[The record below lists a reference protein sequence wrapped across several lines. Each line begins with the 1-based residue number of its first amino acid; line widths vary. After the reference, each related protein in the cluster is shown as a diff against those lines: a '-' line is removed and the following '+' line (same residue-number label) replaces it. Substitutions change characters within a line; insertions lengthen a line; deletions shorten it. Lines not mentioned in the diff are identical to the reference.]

1 MLVSLFLLNTES
13 YCSLNTVIS
22 SITEAVATSVTNI
35 AKSTKAGCCNG
46 MIRLHSNKTISTVA
60 IFNVLGVQVSI
71 ANFNETQVEIPVTEK
86 GILLVKIIYKD
97 GSVDSMKLYN

>member
-35 AKSTKAGCCNG
+35 AKSTKAGCYNG
-46 MIRLHSNKTISTVA
+46 MIRLHSNKTIFTIA
-60 IFNVLGVQVSI
+60 IFNVLGVQVCI
-71 ANFNETQVEIPVTEK
+71 ANFNETQVEVPVTEK
-86 GILLVKIIYKD
+86 GILLVKIK
-97 GSVDSMKLYN
+97 

>member
-22 SITEAVATSVTNI
+22 SITE
-35 AKSTKAGCCNG
+35 
-46 MIRLHSNKTISTVA
+46 
-60 IFNVLGVQVSI
+60 
-71 ANFNETQVEIPVTEK
+71 K

-97 GSVDSMKLYN
+97 GSVDSMMLYN